1 MLNRLN
7 RGSFQRS
14 LARLRGKATAII
26 EPGARLTDSARIYN
40 MGDRD
45 EDIHIGSGSI
55 VRGELLRFAH
65 GGKITIGT
73 LCYIGEGT
81 RIWSGA
87 GISIGDHV
95 LIAHHVS
102 IFDNLTHPIDWKER
116 RRHFGAIATTGHPA
130 DIDLG
135 DRPVEIGDDVWI
147 GAHALVLRGVKIGDR
162 AIVAAGAVVT
172 RDVLADTIVAGN
184 PAKPVRQLA
193 PESEKG

>member
-1 MLNRLN
+1 
-7 RGSFQRS
+7 
-14 LARLRGKATAII
+14 
-26 EPGARLTDSARIYN
+26 

-45 EDIHIGSGSI
+45 DDIVVGSGSI

-65 GGKITIGT
+65 GGKITIGRH
-73 LCYIGEGT
+73 CYIGEGT

-87 GISIGDHV
+87 QISIGDHV
-95 LIAHHVS
+95 LIAHNVS
-102 IFDNLTHPIDWKER
+102 IFDNLTHPIDWQER
-116 RRHFGAIATTGHPA
+116 RRHFGAIASIGHPA

-147 GAHALVLRGVKIGDR
+147 GAHALVLRGVKIGAR

-172 RDVLADTIVAGN
+172 RDVPADTIVAGN

-193 PESEKG
+193 PKLEKG